1 MEFLVKSVRPETLKT
16 ATLVL
21 AVGEGRKLGAS
32 AKAVDDATGGAIS
45 AVLKRG
51 DLAGKVG
58 QTLLLQSLPNL
69 KAERVLLVG
78 AGKERELGDRQY
90 RKLASAVLST
100 LKGLAGAD
108 AALAL
113 GDLAVKGRGAHA
125 KARLLVET
133 LADGLYVFD
142 RYKSQKAEPLKL
154 KKLTLLADKADS
166 AAVEQGSK
174 EAQAIANGMALT
186 RDLGNLPPNVCHPTF
201 LGEQAK
207 GLAKEF
213 KGLKVEVLDEKK
225 LRELGM
231 GSFLAVA
238 QGSDQPPRLIVL
250 QYNGAKKDQA
260 PHVLV
265 GKGITFDT
273 GGISLKPG
281 LGMDEMK
288 FDMCGAASVFGTFR
302 AVLELQLPINLV
314 GLLACAENMPSG
326 GATRPG
332 DIVTTMSG
340 QTVEILNT
348 DAEGRLVLCD
358 ALTYAERFKPQSVID
373 IATLT
378 GACIVA
384 LGSNTSGLMGNN
396 EALVRQ
402 LLKAG
407 EFADDRAW
415 QLPLFDEYQEQ
426 LDSPFA
432 DIANIGGPKAG
443 TITAGCFL
451 SRFAKKYH
459 WAPPGHR
466 RHRLDQRRQG
476 QRRHRPPGSVVDPVP
491 AGTGQVTR
499 VDFYV
504 IPSADPSA
512 RLQVACRLA
521 EKAWRQ
527 GMQVYLHCAD
537 EAQRSELDG
546 RLWSFRG
553 EAFIPHSLAEED
565 AEAPVAL
572 GLGEPPG
579 NHRDL
584 LINLTLEAPG
594 FVPNFSRVA
603 ELVVEEPAIRQAARD
618 KFRFYREQGY
628 PLQDHRLP
636 RI

>member
-16 ATLVL
+16 ATLVI

-32 AKAVDDATGGAIS
+32 AKAVDEATGGAI
-45 AVLKRG
+45 ANLLKRG

-58 QTLLLQSLPNL
+58 QTLLLQDLPNL

-78 AGKERELGDRQY
+78 AGKERELSDRAY
-90 RKLASAVLST
+90 RKLVSAVLNN
-100 LKGLAGAD
+100 LKNLGGAD
-108 AALAL
+108 AVLAL
-113 GDLAVKGRGAHA
+113 GDLAVKGRTAHG
-125 KARLLVET
+125 KARLQVET
-133 LADGLYVFD
+133 LADGTYVFD
-142 RYKSQKAEPLKL
+142 RFKSQKAEAPKL
-154 KKLTLLADKADS
+154 KKITLLADKTDA
-166 AAVEQGSK
+166 AAVEQGAK

-186 RDLGNLPPNVCHPTF
+186 RDLGNLPPNLCHPTF

-207 GLAKEF
+207 ALGKEY

-250 QYNGAKKDQA
+250 QYNGAKKKDEA

-314 GLLACAENMPSG
+314 GVMACAENMPSG

-358 ALTYAERFKPQSVID
+358 ALTYVERFKPQSVVD

-396 EALVRQ
+396 DALIKQ

-407 EFADDRAW
+407 EVADDRAW

-451 SRFAKKYH
+451 SRFAKKFH
-459 WAPPGHR
+459 WAH
-466 RHRLDQRRQG
+466 LDIAGTAWISGGKDKGATGR
-476 QRRHRPPGSVVDPVP
+476 PVP
-491 AGTGQVTR
+491 LLTQ
-499 VDFYV
+499 
-504 IPSADPSA
+504 
-512 RLQVACRLA
+512 
-521 EKAWRQ
+521 
-527 GMQVYLHCAD
+527 YL
-537 EAQRSELDG
+537 LD
-546 RLWSFRG
+546 R
-553 EAFIPHSLAEED
+553 A
-565 AEAPVAL
+565 
-572 GLGEPPG
+572 
-579 NHRDL
+579 
-584 LINLTLEAPG
+584 
-594 FVPNFSRVA
+594 
-603 ELVVEEPAIRQAARD
+603 
-618 KFRFYREQGY
+618 K
-628 PLQDHRLP
+628 
-636 RI
+636 

>member
-1 MEFLVKSVRPETLKT
+1 MEFLVKSVGPETLKT
-16 ATLVL
+16 ATLVI
-21 AVGEGRKLGAS
+21 AVGEGRKLGAT
-32 AKAVDDATGGAIS
+32 AKAVDDATGGAI
-45 AVLKRG
+45 ANLLKRG

-58 QTLLLQSLPNL
+58 QTLLLQDLPNL

-78 AGKERELGDRQY
+78 AGKERELSDRAY
-90 RKLASAVLST
+90 RKLVSAVLNN
-100 LKGLAGAD
+100 LKNLGGAD
-108 AALAL
+108 AVLTL
-113 GDLAVKGRGAHA
+113 GDLAVKGRNAHG
-125 KARLLVET
+125 KARLQVET
-133 LADGLYVFD
+133 LADGTYVFD
-142 RYKSQKAEPLKL
+142 RFKSQKAEAPKL
-154 KKLTLLADKADS
+154 KKITLLAAKADA
-166 AAVEQGSK
+166 AAVELGAK

-186 RDLGNLPPNVCHPTF
+186 RDLGNLPPNLCHPTF

-207 GLAKEF
+207 ALGKEY

-250 QYNGAKKDQA
+250 QYNGAKKKDEA

-314 GLLACAENMPSG
+314 GVMACAENMPSG

-358 ALTYAERFKPQSVID
+358 ALTYVERFKPQSVVD

-384 LGSNTSGLMGNN
+384 LGSNTTGLMGNN
-396 EALVRQ
+396 DALVKQ

-407 EFADDRAW
+407 EVADDRAW

-432 DIANIGGPKAG
+432 DIANIGGLKAG

-451 SRFAKKYH
+451 SRFAKKFH
-459 WAPPGHR
+459 WAH
-466 RHRLDQRRQG
+466 LDIAGTAWISGGKDKGATGR
-476 QRRHRPPGSVVDPVP
+476 PVP
-491 AGTGQVTR
+491 LLTQ
-499 VDFYV
+499 
-504 IPSADPSA
+504 
-512 RLQVACRLA
+512 
-521 EKAWRQ
+521 
-527 GMQVYLHCAD
+527 YL
-537 EAQRSELDG
+537 LD
-546 RLWSFRG
+546 R
-553 EAFIPHSLAEED
+553 A
-565 AEAPVAL
+565 
-572 GLGEPPG
+572 
-579 NHRDL
+579 
-584 LINLTLEAPG
+584 
-594 FVPNFSRVA
+594 
-603 ELVVEEPAIRQAARD
+603 
-618 KFRFYREQGY
+618 K
-628 PLQDHRLP
+628 
-636 RI
+636 